1 MRTKNLLG
9 WIALIAIGM
18 IVSPG
23 YKCREYPE
31 RCDRYIKDSVALN
44 FEVAQ
49 NSIGF
54 QPYDTIRFE
63 SVINDTIRT
72 RQGRTFIEA
81 MGYPSLQL
89 QGYRIVEGPTGA
101 PTLTYANIEFNPLVQ
116 EGQFANYYGNGIGLL
131 YNRQAPYN
139 KLKASLVPGRSG
151 LYLITIRSNNYI
163 DYYRPEDDSN
173 SPDRD
178 CITIFSAYGLSDNDA
193 QINYWDSL
201 GVSSL
206 TLQGDGYNILARKEE
221 RNYFFVRV
229 NP

>member
-18 IVSPG
+18 IVSPS
-23 YKCREYPE
+23 YKCQEYPQ
-31 RCDRYIKDSVALN
+31 RCDRYIKDSVALH

-49 NSIGF
+49 DSNGF
-54 QPYDTIRFE
+54 QSYDTIRFE

-72 RQGRTFIEA
+72 QQGRTFIQE

-89 QGYRIVEGPTGA
+89 QGYRVVEGPTGA
-101 PTLTYANIEFNPLVQ
+101 PTLIYANIEFNPLVQ
-116 EGQFANYYGNGIGLL
+116 EGQFVNYYGTGIGLL

-139 KLKASLVPGRSG
+139 KLRASLVPGRPG

-163 DYYRPEDDSN
+163 DYYRPEDGSN
-173 SPDRD
+173 SPDRT
-178 CITIFSAYGLSDNDA
+178 CVSMISGYALSDFSS
-193 QINYWDSL
+193 QLNYWDSL
-201 GVSSL
+201 GVTSL
-206 TLQGDGYNILARKEE
+206 TLQGDGYNVLARKEE
-221 RNYFFVRV
+221 RNYFFVQV